1 MRRARACCR
10 RASRAAKANFA
21 AGDVVRI
28 CDLNGTEFARGIAR
42 FDSAAVRAR
51 KLPKEELVHRDDL
64 VIL

>member
-1 MRRARACCR
+1 MTLSSSLIAE
-10 RASRAAKANFA
+10 SRF
-21 AGDVVRI
+21 I

-51 KLPKEELVHRDDL
+51 QLPKEELVHRDDL